1 MMPTAAAPISA
12 QAHPGSP
19 SEPDSS
25 PVLLAAAAAAAAAP
39 RCPSL
44 VDCVVVGAGAV
55 AVSVWTVVV
64 VLAGVVT
71 VSVFGGVVTVF
82 DGAVTVFVDCVAVP
96 VGDDFAGD
104 VCVLDCLSV
113 SVAAFVDSVAVA
125 AFPPSS
131 SAFEVTAAAAFDPAS
146 LTV

>member
-25 PVLLAAAAAAAAAP
+25 PVLLAAAAAAAAP

-44 VDCVVVGAGAV
+44 VDCVVVGAPTV

-71 VSVFGGVVTVF
+71 VSVF
-82 DGAVTVFVDCVAVP
+82 DGAVTVFVDCVPVAVGVDFV
-96 VGDDFAGD
+96 VGVDFAVD

-113 SVAAFVDSVAVA
+113 SVAAFVDSGRRGRLSAHRLR
-125 AFPPSS
+125 PSR
-131 SAFEVTAAAAFDPAS
+131 
-146 LTV
+146 

>member
-1 MMPTAAAPISA
+1 M
-12 QAHPGSP
+12 
-19 SEPDSS
+19 
-25 PVLLAAAAAAAAAP
+25 
-39 RCPSL
+39 
-44 VDCVVVGAGAV
+44 

-71 VSVFGGVVTVF
+71 VSVF
-82 DGAVTVFVDCVAVP
+82 DGAVTVFVDCVPVAVGVDFV
-96 VGDDFAGD
+96 VGVDFAVD